1 VHRAIEGVF
10 FSDYETVQHL
20 IEQTSTQT
28 GLTVIVR
35 LHLKEYPKG
44 SKTDKMQLD
53 EKRIAYHPTIPE
65 LNYRIYP

>member
-1 VHRAIEGVF
+1 MQVVV
-10 FSDYETVQHL
+10 FSDYLTVKKH

-35 LHLKEYPKG
+35 LNLSAYATGIKINK
-44 SKTDKMQLD
+44 QAID
-53 EKRIAYHPTIPE
+53 ENDISYHPLIPE